1 MPSVL
6 KLVLRNCLRNRLRAA
21 LTILGIAVAVVAFS
35 FLRTVLAAY
44 YAGAEASD
52 PTRLVTRHKVSLF
65 NLLPYAQRDR
75 IANVAGVEA
84 VSYGTWY
91 GGYFKDQKNFFA
103 QFAVD
108 PGYLDLYPEF
118 LFPEE
123 QKRQFEGEQQ
133 AAVIGRKLANRFG
146 WKVGDRI
153 PLTGT
158 FYPDV
163 EVVIRAIYDG
173 RTRNTDETAMFF
185 HWKMLDE
192 TIGRRGQ
199 VGWYLVGIDDAA
211 RAPAV
216 MEAVD
221 DLFANSTAPTHT
233 ETEKDFNLSFVSMMG
248 GVITVIKVASW
259 IVIGIVLLIMA
270 NIMAMAA
277 RERITEHGVLRTL
290 GFRNG
295 HLAALIGGEA
305 LVLALL
311 GAGLGCLLGYGA
323 IRSVGSIIEAT
334 MGQIF
339 PVFELTPQTI
349 GLAFAMATAAGLLA
363 AAGPVRRTLASS
375 VAGSLRPVD

>member
-1 MPSVL
+1 MPPVL
-6 KLVLRNCLRNRLRAA
+6 KLVMKNCLRNRLRAG

-52 PTRLVTRHKVSLF
+52 PTRLVTRHSVSLF
-65 NLLPYAQRDR
+65 NLLPYAQRDK
-75 IANVAGVEA
+75 IANVPGVKA
-84 VSYGTWY
+84 VSYGNWY
-91 GGYFKDQKNFFA
+91 GGYFKDPKNFFA

-118 LFPEE
+118 LLPDE
-123 QKRQFEGEQQ
+123 QRQQFRSEQQ
-133 AAVIGRKLANRFG
+133 AAVVGRKLANRFG
-146 WKVGDRI
+146 WKLGDRI

-163 EVVIRAIYDG
+163 EVVIRGIYDG
-173 RTRNTDETAMFF
+173 RSRTTDETPMFF

-192 TIGRRGQ
+192 SINRRGL
-199 VGWYLVGIDDAA
+199 VGWYLLGLESPDGAS
-211 RAPAV
+211 RV
-216 MEAVD
+216 MQAVD
-221 DLFANSTAPTHT
+221 DMFRNSTAPTHT
-233 ETEKDFNLSFVSMMG
+233 ETEKDFNLAFVSMMG

-277 RERITEHGVLRTL
+277 RERTTEYGVLKTL
-290 GFRNG
+290 GFRNV

-305 LVLALL
+305 LLLALL

-323 IRSVGSIIEAT
+323 IRSVGNIIEAT

-349 GLAFAMATAAGLLA
+349 AMAVGLALGAGLLA
-363 AAGPVRRTLASS
+363 AAAPIRRTLASS
-375 VAGSLRPVD
+375 VAQSLRPID